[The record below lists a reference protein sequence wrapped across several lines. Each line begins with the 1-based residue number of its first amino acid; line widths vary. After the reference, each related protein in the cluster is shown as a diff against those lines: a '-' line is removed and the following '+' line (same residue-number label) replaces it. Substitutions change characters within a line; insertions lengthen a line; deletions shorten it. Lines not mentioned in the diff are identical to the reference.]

1 MKIAVLDAATLGED
15 LDLSPLAKF
24 GELVIYQNTSPE
36 EVSEHIG
43 DADFV
48 IINKVKLN
56 ENTVGDAENLKLVC
70 IAATGYDNVD
80 LDYMKS
86 RTIGVCNVV
95 GYSTDSVAQLT
106 LSMAFSLAT
115 HLSEYNSFVESGE
128 YTNSAVANRLTPVY
142 HEIAGKTWGIIGLG
156 NIGKKVGTV
165 AKAVGCKVIANKRT
179 AVPDW
184 ECVDIDTLFRTS
196 DIISIHTPLNDS
208 TRGLLS
214 AERIAMM
221 KKNAIVINVA
231 RGAVCDE
238 KALCTAV
245 KEGRIAG
252 IGVDV
257 YTKEPFSAD
266 SPYFEIK
273 DMPNVCLTPH
283 MAWGSYEA
291 RVRCLDDMM
300 KSIKSYLSGEK
311 YSRLV

>member
-1 MKIAVLDAATLGED
+1 MKTAVLDAATLGDD
-15 LDLSPLAKF
+15 LDLSPLERF
-24 GELVIYQNTSPE
+24 GEVVVFQNSAPE
-36 EVSEHIG
+36 EVADHIG
-43 DADFV
+43 DADFI

-56 ENTVGDAENLKLVC
+56 ENTLGKATNLKLIC

-80 LDYMKS
+80 LEYMKS
-86 RTIGVCNVV
+86 RGIGVCNVI

-115 HLSEYNSFVESGE
+115 HLNEYNLFVESGE
-128 YTNSAVANRLTPVY
+128 YTACGVANKLTPVY
-142 HEIAGKTWGIIGLG
+142 NELAGKTWGIVGLG

-165 AKAVGCKVIANKRT
+165 AKAVGCRVIANKRT
-179 AVPDW
+179 PDPDW
-184 ECVDIDTLFRTS
+184 ECVDLDMLCSTA

-214 AERIAMM
+214 AEKIALM
-221 KKNAIVINVA
+221 KNNAIVINVA

-238 KALCTAV
+238 NALCMAV
-245 KEGRIAG
+245 KERRIAG

-257 YTKEPFSAD
+257 YTKEPFPTD
-266 SPYFEIK
+266 SPYYDVK
-273 DMPNVCLTPH
+273 SLPNVCLTPH

-291 RVRCLDDMM
+291 RVRCLEDMM
-300 KSIKSYLSGEK
+300 KSIESYISGGK